1 MSKEI
6 ELISDGD
13 GIAVVGT
20 KRDVTKFLKERG
32 LMKISTAIDV
42 HGKSVVQ
49 GAAAVIEGAVDV
61 VESSGRWVKLTEES
75 AKLVRE
81 FGLMDTKT
89 PGIKH
94 AMIGDPGAIG
104 KWLQIDGRVGAILTN
119 PAVLA
124 GAAGVMAQVAR
135 QAEMKEI
142 KAYLAQI
149 DAKVSEVL
157 RAQKD
162 AELAKLAGARRSID
176 SAMKVRAAQGGHVDP
191 TTWST
196 VQDRVGA
203 VDDLISWALIS
214 LQRVADKVDAAT
226 SIRDRAK
233 LATGLQQDVEEL
245 LAVIAHCFELQAAL
259 EVLRLDRV
267 MEDSPGLANEQRLAL
282 EADRLGHRA
291 SIVEAAA
298 HLLARLDEAAGAV
311 NANVLLHAPSARK
324 VTKVANRV
332 AKEVGK
338 ALSALGADS
347 GRDALRVPRWTDA
360 IRDGEQLKNAG
371 KDAGPKLIVP
381 VLVVSGGVLFIA
393 PQTRPFAMKALETA
407 KNTLSKAP

>member
-1 MSKEI
+1 MSKDI
-6 ELISDGD
+6 ELISDDD
-13 GIAVVGT
+13 GVAIIGA
-20 KRDVTKFLKERG
+20 KKDVAKFLKDRG
-32 LMKISTAIDV
+32 LFKLSTAIDV
-42 HGKSVVQ
+42 HGSSVAQ
-49 GAAAVIEGAVDV
+49 GAAAVIEGAVDIA
-61 VESSGRWVKLTEES
+61 ESSGRWVKLTEES

-81 FGLMDTKT
+81 FGFMDTKT

-94 AMIGDPGAIG
+94 AMIGNPGAIG
-104 KWLQIDGRVGAILTN
+104 KWLQVDARVGAIITN

-135 QAEMKEI
+135 QSEMKEI

-162 AELAKLAGARRSID
+162 AELSKLAGARRTIE
-176 SAMKVRAAQGGHVDP
+176 SAMSVRAAQGGRIDP

-196 VQDRVGA
+196 VQDRVGV

-214 LQRVADKVDAAT
+214 LKRVEDKVDAAT
-226 SIRDRAK
+226 SIRGRAK
-233 LATGLQQDVEEL
+233 LATGLQQEVEEL
-245 LAVIAHCFELQAAL
+245 LAVIAHGFELQAAL

-267 MEDSPGLANEQRLAL
+267 MEDSPSLVNEQRLAL
-282 EADRLGHRA
+282 EADRLGRRA
-291 SIVEAAA
+291 SIIDATA
-298 HLLARLDEAAGAV
+298 HLLARLDEAAEAV
-311 NANVLLHAPSARK
+311 NANVLLHSPSARK
-324 VTKVANRV
+324 VTKMANRV

-338 ALSALGADS
+338 ALGSLGVDS
-347 GRDALRVPRWTDA
+347 GRAALRVPRWTDA
-360 IRDGEQLKNAG
+360 IRDGQQLKNAG

-381 VLVVSGGVLFIA
+381 VLVVAGGVMFIV
-393 PQTRPFAMKALETA
+393 PQTRPFAMKVLETA